1 MATGYVKVTTL
12 MDEVAASATYFAAAQ
27 QANTSFTMAATT
39 FAAGHNGGGAV
50 ITATTA
56 GAGDSGKTVT
66 LTGTDL
72 VGVEQTEI
80 ITLPGS
86 ATTTAGTKYFLT
98 VTGAEMSVVPA
109 ANVSLGFNTSRGM
122 GMFGGRT
129 ALKGFTC
136 ASGGTAGDV
145 GFHSPSTTLTTSST
159 PFMKYRTFGTA
170 DTESHCTV
178 PPLGI
183 LCANGLYVT
192 YTLDV
197 TDQMN
202 IFYNG
207 QEL

>member
-1 MATGYVKVTTL
+1 MAATHVNVKTL
-12 MDEVAASATYFAAAQ
+12 MDEVASSNTYFATAARP
-27 QANTSFTMAATT
+27 NTSFTMAATT

-56 GAGDSGKTVT
+56 GAADSGKTVT

-72 VGVEQTEI
+72 VGVAQTEV

-86 ATTTAGTKYFLT
+86 ATTTSGTKYFLT
-98 VTGAEMSVVPA
+98 VTAAEMSAQPA
-109 ANVSLGFNTSRGM
+109 ANVSLGFNGSRGM
-122 GMFGGRT
+122 GIFGGRT

-136 ASGGTAGDV
+136 ASGNTAGDV
-145 GFHSPSTTLTTSST
+145 SFISTSTLTSSST
-159 PFMKYRTFGTA
+159 AFMKYRTLGTPN
-170 DTESHCTV
+170 TESHFTA
-178 PPLGI
+178 PPLGV
-183 LCANGLYVT
+183 LCADGLYVT

-207 QEL
+207 